1 MPGPLYLDLVSC
13 ILVSLV
19 VLLAIFWL
27 AASLSR
33 PAKKS
38 MASPP
43 QEHDD
48 EREHGNTQL
57 ASEGEWTVAGP
68 AGKPMRTHPLYR
80 RVAALNG
87 EVNMLSVVEIKERL
101 KENGNGL
108 VLQVRF

>member
-1 MPGPLYLDLVSC
+1 MYLDLVSC

-19 VLLAIFWL
+19 VLLAILWL
-27 AASLSR
+27 TASLSR

-57 ASEGEWTVAGP
+57 QLASEGEWTVVGP

-101 KENGNGL
+101 KEMDLSCRYVSN
-108 VLQVRF
+108 